1 MGKIKL
7 GSLCITKIVKT
18 FKIKSG
24 DVVVPKGTLV
34 LVCDDDNIKD
44 GFVLV
49 EADEYGYALDYKE
62 DELIFI
68 K

>member
-1 MGKIKL
+1 MKIAIIML
-7 GSLCITKIVKT
+7 YG
-18 FKIKSG
+18 
-24 DVVVPKGTLV
+24 
-34 LVCDDDNIKD
+34 DNIKE